1 MQWQQ
6 RRWWSKM
13 SPEEMLQDQVNAL
26 VQLCLAL
33 EDTKRRMVS
42 LEGQIGFTVQEIRA
56 LGSEIEK
63 RQYMAGG
70 KPSETAVPEGP
81 T

>member
-1 MQWQQ
+1 
-6 RRWWSKM
+6 M

-63 RQYMAGG
+63 RQY
-70 KPSETAVPEGP
+70 KSELS
-81 T
+81 